1 MPITYTDKIADGGA
15 TDAGK
20 WLPADANE
28 VKTVVNTLET
38 AVDAVETDV
47 AALDGRVDTLEG
59 VTSAN
64 PTFTTVNIGN
74 ADTTLTRTGAGA
86 VAIEGSAI
94 ITAATANATVL
105 ASAVALA
112 ASGDGPAFGDAVAD
126 AIASQTP
133 ANLRTSLDNI
143 NREAE
148 LVGFALPYSGTVGSG
163 TRVTPTTGDLLVVGT
178 AISPD
183 LYSLSTASTVGL
195 PQLPNSVIT
204 TDENSFAQYTTYA
217 DAMAL
222 LRANQSATVTKAL
235 SANTLQINVDT
246 DGHKIITSVPTD
258 DVSILAACWDNITD
272 AHAPVQIGIPFGAAA
287 NRTVSVVTPT
297 DGLISV
303 GLTGADQTASR
314 TAFFEL
320 DRFNSQ
326 PRIRYLGESA
336 AVAAAEPEFIAHAA
350 AGMGATSV
358 TPPTHQVNDLL
369 VAVATVPTGASLP
382 TLASGWTD
390 SGLAADANT
399 PHIRVAWKVATTT
412 SETCTGWTSALQV
425 HCFVFR
431 KAGGTPTFHGTVTR
445 NVATFSDTS
454 VVYGSLN
461 PGVTS
466 VFGFFAQAMSTDT
479 ATLPAGAT
487 ALTSVFSGGAS
498 PNFTSPGYPGYST
511 SKSTSWTS
519 TNGTK
524 TGTVG
529 RVEAVVFA
537 VT

>member
-28 VKTVVNTLET
+28 VKTVVNALET
-38 AVDAVETDV
+38 AVDAVEVDV
-47 AALDGRVDTLEG
+47 AVLDGRVDTLEG
-59 VTSAN
+59 VTSAD
-64 PTFTTVNIGN
+64 PTFTTVSIGN

-94 ITAATANATVL
+94 ITAGTANATVL
-105 ASAVALA
+105 ASAIALA
-112 ASGDGPAFGDAVAD
+112 ADVTDGPTFGDAVAD

-133 ANLRTSLDNI
+133 TNVRLSLDKI
-143 NREAE
+143 NREGE
-148 LVGFALPYSGTVGSG
+148 IVGLALPYVAGVRPS
-163 TRVTPTTGDLLVVGT
+163 PTQGNILVIGT
-178 AISPD
+178 AIEDD
-183 LYSLSTASTVGL
+183 LYEVTTAETIGL
-195 PQLPNSVIT
+195 PQLPSSFIT
-204 TDENSFAQYTTYA
+204 TDENSLAEYTTYA
-217 DAMAL
+217 DSAKL
-222 LRANQSATVTKAL
+222 INANQSGTVTKAL
-235 SANTLQINVDT
+235 AANTLQIDVNT
-246 DGHKIITSVPTD
+246 DGYKIVTSVPTD

-272 AHAPVQIGIPFGAAA
+272 EHAPVQIGIPFGAAV
-287 NRTVSVVTPT
+287 NRTVSVVTPS

-303 GLTGADQTASR
+303 GLTGADQTSNR

-320 DRFNSQ
+320 DRFNAQ

-350 AGMGATSV
+350 AGMASTSV
-358 TPPTHQVNDLL
+358 TPPAHQVNDLL
-369 VAVATVPTGASLP
+369 VAVATMTTGASLP
-382 TLASGWTD
+382 SLASGWTD

-399 PHIRVAWKVATTT
+399 PHIRIAWKVATTT

-431 KAGGTPTFHGTVTR
+431 KAGGVPAFHGTVTR
-445 NVATFSDTS
+445 NVATFADTT
-454 VVYGSLN
+454 VTYGSLN

-479 ATLPAGAT
+479 ATLPAGVT
-487 ALTSVFSGGAS
+487 AQTSVFSGGAS
-498 PNFTSPGYPGYST
+498 PNFTSPGYPGIGT
-511 SKSTSWTS
+511 SKGTSWTS
-519 TNGTK
+519 ANGTK
-524 TGTVG
+524 TGSVG
-529 RVEAVVFA
+529 RVEAVVWA